1 MTDNKKERTIQ
12 DILNDEIE
20 RQLEKNPPA
29 KPSFEAFREMA
40 YNRMKNEAEGGDAS
54 EEGDNIMPVD
64 AKNIK
69 RILRTAGVAAGF
81 VMAVLAGMFAFNTL
95 NSEVGA
101 DKNPKEEIVTE
112 DGVIIEDGGY
122 GSSDGEDNVWVITN
136 WHDVESVKL
145 TYPELLI
152 PEYIPEGYEFR
163 QLIVESLITNGILY
177 DYSFYNKN
185 KKKFEIEIFKHTSE
199 LSTLALENNAKYI
212 NSKKGVIYVQ
222 ENEKKATMQLDDG
235 NIITIWGELDESEIV
250 KIVNGIS
257 D

>member
-29 KPSFEAFREMA
+29 KPSFEEFREMA
-40 YNRMKNEAEGGDAS
+40 YNRMKNEAEGDDAS
-54 EEGDNIMPVD
+54 KEGDNIMPVD

-112 DGVIIEDGGY
+112 DGVIIEDGGW
-122 GSSDGEDNVWVITN
+122 GSDDGEDNVWVIEDWEHVQAAKETI
-136 WHDVESVKL
+136 
-145 TYPELLI
+145 PELLI
-152 PEYIPEGYEFR
+152 PTYIPEGYEFER
-163 QLIVESLITNGILY
+163 L
-177 DYSFYNKN
+177 
-185 KKKFEIEIFKHTSE
+185 EIENFIKNDFKCEYLFFDSKNRLLEIEHIVTKG
-199 LSTLALENNAKYI
+199 TLNTAQIGNIENI
-212 NSKKGVIYVQ
+212 LQSKKGEIYIQ
-222 ENEKKATMQLDDG
+222 KNKIATIQIDDG
-235 NIITIWGELDESEIV
+235 IINVCGNMINEEII
-250 KIVNGIS
+250 KIIDGIKN
-257 D
+257 